1 MSSINI
7 IYVIFSEK
15 EGRFMR
21 YTEVL
26 ETVKNVTGENLTQKE
41 LARILR
47 RLFCFESL
55 QFFTLSMTFG
65 RCVKLK
71 NRLR

>member
-7 IYVIFSEK
+7 IYVIFNKK

-47 RLFCFESL
+47 QHFLF
-55 QFFTLSMTFG
+55 
-65 RCVKLK
+65 
-71 NRLR
+71 